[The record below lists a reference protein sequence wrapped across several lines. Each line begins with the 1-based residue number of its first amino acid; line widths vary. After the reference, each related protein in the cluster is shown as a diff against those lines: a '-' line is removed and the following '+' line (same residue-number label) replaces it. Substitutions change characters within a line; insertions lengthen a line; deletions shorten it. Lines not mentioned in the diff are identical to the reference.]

1 MPLQAD
7 SVSVCAL
14 TNSDWNS
21 CSVLLPCIQDWLDD
35 YEKNLSC
42 ALERGPFIQQ
52 ILFAK
57 LAREGRIFCTEIRCL
72 TTATLLLASCTPTRT
87 QHFVYVTWKIEEN
100 QSVNQSINHVLS
112 PWLITP
118 LKQVLVCLL
127 NLMIDLRVIMQRLH
141 TTGSLE
147 CKSIHNTILNSET
160 AQHTRKIVCRAERLV
175 NSFIS

>member
-1 MPLQAD
+1 MQWRIYVKNNLVPAGLMPLQAD

-57 LAREGRIFCTEIRCL
+57 LGREGRIFCTEMKCL

-100 QSVNQSINHVLS
+100 QSVSQSINQSCFVSVIDYTTQASFSLS
-112 PWLITP
+112 PESDDWSSCHNATTP
-118 LKQVLVCLL
+118 HHWQPW
-127 NLMIDLRVIMQRLH
+127 M
-141 TTGSLE
+141 
-147 CKSIHNTILNSET
+147 
-160 AQHTRKIVCRAERLV
+160 
-175 NSFIS
+175 